1 MSRRRGFLIKHRLT
15 TLFRQFFR
23 RKRAPETYL
32 RLNPIETEA
41 SKVVSRLINWTQHL
55 RTKALAIVSRNDHH
69 AGGGYIRVGGDP
81 VLEKPV
87 QVPKGHIAVYVGQQD
102 GDSQRMSVP
111 VVFINHPLFVDLL
124 KESEREYGFDHPG
137 GITIPCRISEFESVQ
152 TQIKAVQYTRKLQVR
167 KRSKRSLIG

>member
-15 TLFRQFFR
+15 TLFRRFFR
-23 RKRAPETYL
+23 RKHSSETYL

-55 RTKALAIVSRNDHH
+55 RTKALAMASRNDHH
-69 AGGGYIRVGGDP
+69 AGRGYIRVGGDP

-102 GDSQRMSVP
+102 GDSQRMLVP

-124 KESEREYGFDHPG
+124 KESEREYGFDHQG

-152 TQIKAVQYTRKLQVR
+152 TQIQAVRYTRKLQVR
-167 KRSKRSLIG
+167 KRSKRILIG

>member
-15 TLFRQFFR
+15 TLFRRFFR
-23 RKRAPETYL
+23 RKRSSETYL

-55 RTKALAIVSRNDHH
+55 RTKALAMVSRNDNH
-69 AGGGYIRVGGDP
+69 AGRGYIRVGGDP

-102 GDSQRMSVP
+102 GDSRRMLVP
-111 VVFINHPLFVDLL
+111 VVFINHPLFLDLL

-152 TQIKAVQYTRKLQVR
+152 TQIKAVQYTRKLQTMN
-167 KRSKRSLIG
+167 I